1 MKRISVILLFYLLLL
16 PAVSSGQELYEDQL
30 NKGIRNS
37 EPYSYL
43 LIKQAQTDA
52 AGKKNILLE
61 ALRYSPDLPAVY
73 FELSKA
79 SFSLRPES
87 VFEAFDYF
95 LQGIAAYKRNFW
107 WSFML
112 LSSLLTS
119 LLLSFLLSILIAVV
133 LRLPRDIPLLS
144 HDIHEEKTR
153 LLVLLF
159 LVFALFGPL
168 FLIGALLIIVGFY
181 MKKWD
186 RTALYLYLIVLLF
199 SPLVFKAVSVIFTAP
214 ASGEL
219 KAVVEVNEAQG
230 NTYALT
236 VLSGKDNPVEV
247 FSYALAL
254 KRDGRYGEAIDAYN
268 KILALKPDPRT
279 YNNLANCY
287 VALNDFDKA
296 KELYQKAI
304 QMKPLPSALYN
315 LSQSYRVTLNFDR
328 GEEYFL
334 AAQRLDND
342 AVLNFRRIAGRNPNR
357 FVVDEGLPVLDLLKY
372 AMGKTPGASTMGL
385 STVPLIAMPVMAL
398 LMGILFFILNRYFE
412 NKAYRCDRCGKIL
425 CYHCEKH
432 LLWRNMCLQCY
443 RSLVKLDELD
453 AKERVARLLTV
464 YEHQKK
470 RRTMIKALSF
480 LIPGSGQLYAGTML
494 YGLLF
499 LWPFLFFLSI
509 LATSTLFVTEMSG
522 FSHLWL
528 NVISAAG
535 AVLILILSNVITRR
549 RLAKGWL

>member
-16 PAVSSGQELYEDQL
+16 PAVSAGQELYEDQL

-37 EPYSYL
+37 VPYSYL
-43 LIKQAQTDA
+43 LIKQAQTVA

-61 ALRYSPDLPAVY
+61 ALRYSPDLPAAY

-112 LSSLLTS
+112 ISSLLTS
-119 LLLSFLLSILIAVV
+119 LLLSFLLSILIAVIV
-133 LRLPRDIPLLS
+133 RLPRDIPLLS
-144 HDIHEEKTR
+144 HDIHEGEGR
-153 LLVLLF
+153 MLVLLL

-168 FLIGALLIIVGFY
+168 FLIGALLVIIGFY
-181 MKKWD
+181 MNKWD
-186 RTALYLYLIVLLF
+186 RTALYLYLIVLLI
-199 SPLVFKAVSVIFTAP
+199 SPLVFRAFSVIFTAP

-254 KRDGRYGEAIDAYN
+254 KREGRYGEAIDAYK

-287 VALNDFDKA
+287 VALNDFDRA

-315 LSQSYRVTLNFDR
+315 LSQSYRVTLNFDK

-334 AAQRLDND
+334 AISEA
-342 AVLNFRRIAGRNPNR
+342 
-357 FVVDEGLPVLDLLKY
+357 LPEEIRTDLL
-372 AMGKTPGASTMGL
+372 
-385 STVPLIAMPVMAL
+385 
-398 LMGILFFILNRYFE
+398 LMRGF
-412 NKAYRCDRCGKIL
+412 
-425 CYHCEKH
+425 
-432 LLWRNMCLQCY
+432 
-443 RSLVKLDELD
+443 
-453 AKERVARLLTV
+453 
-464 YEHQKK
+464 
-470 RRTMIKALSF
+470 
-480 LIPGSGQLYAGTML
+480 
-494 YGLLF
+494 
-499 LWPFLFFLSI
+499 PFQ
-509 LATSTLFVTEMSG
+509 TS
-522 FSHLWL
+522 
-528 NVISAAG
+528 
-535 AVLILILSNVITRR
+535 
-549 RLAKGWL
+549 

>member
-1 MKRISVILLFYLLLL
+1 MKRISVFLLFFLLIL

-30 NKGIRNS
+30 DKGIRNS

-43 LIKQAQTDA
+43 LIEQAQTA
-52 AGKKNILLE
+52 GIGKKNVLRE
-61 ALRYSPDLPAVY
+61 ALQYSPDLPAVY

-87 VFEAFDYF
+87 VFEAFDYIV
-95 LQGIAAYKRNFW
+95 QGIAAYKRNFW

-112 LSSLLTS
+112 ISSLLTS
-119 LLLSFLLSILIAVV
+119 LLLSFFLSILTAVV
-133 LRLPRDIPLLS
+133 IRLPRDIPLLS
-144 HDIHEEKTR
+144 HDIQERRTR
-153 LLVLLF
+153 LLILLL

-168 FLIGALLIIVGFY
+168 FFIGALLIIIAFY

-186 RTALYLYLIVLLF
+186 RTVLYLYLIVLLL
-199 SPLVFKAVSVIFTAP
+199 SPFVFKAVSVIFNAP
-214 ASGEL
+214 TSGEL
-219 KAVVEVNEAQG
+219 KAVVQVNEAQG

-236 VLSGKDNPVEV
+236 VLNGKVNPVEV

-254 KRDGRYGEAIDAYN
+254 KHEGRYGEAINAYN

-287 VALNDFDKA
+287 VALNDFDRA

-304 QMKPLPSALYN
+304 KMKPLPSALYN
-315 LSQSYRVTLNFDR
+315 LSQSYRVTLNFDK

-334 AAQRLDND
+334 SAQRLDND
-342 AVLNFRRIAGRNPNR
+342 AVLKFRSIAGRNPNR
-357 FVVDEGLPVLDLLKY
+357 FVVDEGLPVSDLLKY
-372 AMGKTPGASTMGL
+372 AVGKSSGASTLGL
-385 STVPLIAMPVMAL
+385 STVPLMAMPIIAL
-398 LMGILFFILNRYFE
+398 LMGILFLIMNRYFE
-412 NKAYRCDRCGKIL
+412 NRAYRCNRCGKIL

-443 RSLVKLDELD
+443 RSLIKLDELD
-453 AKERVARLLTV
+453 AKERISRLLTV
-464 YEHQKK
+464 YEYQKK
-470 RRTMIKALSF
+470 RRTTIKSLSF
-480 LIPGSGQLYAGTML
+480 FIPGSGQLYAGNIL
-494 YGLLF
+494 SGFLF
-499 LWPFLFFLSI
+499 LWPFLFFLSL
-509 LATSTLFVTEMSG
+509 LAAGTLFVTEMSG

-528 NVISAAG
+528 NMISAAG
-535 AVLILILSNVITRR
+535 AVLIYILSNVITRR

>member
-1 MKRISVILLFYLLLL
+1 MKRISLFLLFYLLIL

-43 LIKQAQTDA
+43 LIEQARAGTS
-52 AGKKNILLE
+52 GKKNTLLE

-79 SFSLRPES
+79 SFSLKPES
-87 VFEAFDYF
+87 AFEAFDYM
-95 LQGIAAYKRNFW
+95 LQGIAAYKENFW

-133 LRLPRDIPLLS
+133 VRLPRDIPLLS
-144 HDIHEEKTR
+144 HDIQEGKTR
-153 LLVLLF
+153 LLVLLL

-168 FLIGALLIIVGFY
+168 FFIGALLIIIGFY

-186 RTALYLYLIVLLF
+186 RIALYIYLIVLLI
-199 SPLVFKAVSVIFTAP
+199 SPLVFKAVSVIFNAP
-214 ASGEL
+214 TSGEL
-219 KAVVEVNEAQG
+219 KAVVQANEAQG

-236 VLSGKDNPVEV
+236 VLNGKDHPVEI

-254 KRDGRYGEAIDAYN
+254 KREGRYGEAINAYN
-268 KILALKPDPRT
+268 KILTLKPNPRT

-287 VALNDFDKA
+287 VALNDFDRA

-304 QMKPLPSALYN
+304 KMKQLPSALYN
-315 LSQSYRVTLNFDR
+315 LSQSYRVTLNFDK

-357 FVVDEGLPVLDLLKY
+357 FVVDEGLPVSDLLKY
-372 AMGKTPGASTMGL
+372 AMGKTPGASTLSL
-385 STVPLIAMPVMAL
+385 STVPPMAMPVIAL
-398 LMGILFFILNRYFE
+398 LMGILFFIMNRYFE
-412 NKAYRCDRCGKIL
+412 NRAYRCNRCGKIL

-470 RRTMIKALSF
+470 RRHTIKALSF
-480 LIPGSGQLYAGTML
+480 LIPGSGQLYAGNIL
-494 YGLLF
+494 YGFLF

-509 LATSTLFVTEMSG
+509 LATSTLFVTGMSG

-528 NVISAAG
+528 NVISAVG
-535 AVLILILSNVITRR
+535 AVLIYILSNVITRR